1 MLCRESRSLA
11 LAGIHTPFLPAVKL
25 WLQVLRDQ
33 AKWRLQGAVD
43 VDTVSV
49 CPDAR
54 GRLILDP
61 CNTITLCLCS
71 WSLWTRLPNTAALQP
86 PPVSAL
92 VTSRSS
98 GSAWLGPTRPRPR
111 G

>member
-1 MLCRESRSLA
+1 MGSELSVLCRESRSLA

-49 CPDAR
+49 CPDAWCC
-54 GRLILDP
+54 LILSP
-61 CNTITLCLCS
+61 PQHQHP
-71 WSLWTRLPNTAALQP
+71 LPL
-86 PPVSAL
+86 
-92 VTSRSS
+92 
-98 GSAWLGPTRPRPR
+98 
-111 G
+111 